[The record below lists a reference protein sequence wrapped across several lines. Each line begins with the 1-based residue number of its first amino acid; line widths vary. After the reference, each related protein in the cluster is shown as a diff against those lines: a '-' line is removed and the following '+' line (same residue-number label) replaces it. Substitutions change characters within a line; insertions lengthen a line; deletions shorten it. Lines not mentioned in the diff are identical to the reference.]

1 MNKII
6 QIESS
11 SEHLHR
17 AAMVASKKNLELI
30 KIFLSSTDVVDRES
44 AGSGISC
51 GVCWGGVSQLGM
63 GVDNGGATSEGKD
76 IASRAKPELQA

>member
-6 QIESS
+6 QIDSS

-30 KIFLSSTDVVDRES
+30 TIFFSSTDVVDRES

-51 GVCWGGVSQLGM
+51 GVCWGG
-63 GVDNGGATSEGKD
+63 
-76 IASRAKPELQA
+76 

>member
-51 GVCWGGVSQLGM
+51 GVCWGGESARHGC
-63 GVDNGGATSEGKD
+63 
-76 IASRAKPELQA
+76 

>member
-1 MNKII
+1 MNKIF
-6 QIESS
+6 QIDSS

-30 KIFLSSTDVVDRES
+30 TIFFSSTDVVDRES

-51 GVCWGGVSQLGM
+51 GVCWGGWVSLGM
-63 GVDNGGATSEGKD
+63 GVDNGDATSEWKD
-76 IASRAKPELQA
+76 IASRAEPELQA